1 MNINKDIFLAKDG
14 HPSLK
19 QFYFIGAPFEKAL
32 EFYLKRRIDLSDF
45 YQNLRPKLS
54 YLNEEYSLSQK
65 LDLLSPLEITGSSK
79 YLLLETKSNWS
90 LLIGNNREGTDFS
103 CVEYEAMLWKVK
115 ALTIYLKPY
124 FKKDE
129 FGIVSFCLYD
139 GSKPISRHECEA
151 RIIQLYKE
159 TSRIEFSEYGTPLP
173 FEQTEKYNER
183 LKKNRLT
190 VEMVEEYCKHLGI
203 ALFDLDFYQSK
214 AALIEILR
222 NK

>member
-1 MNINKDIFLAKDG
+1 MGVGENMMYQSKIF
-14 HPSLK
+14 
-19 QFYFIGAPFEKAL
+19 E
-32 EFYLKRRIDLSDF
+32 SDF
-45 YQNLRPKLS
+45 LKYF
-54 YLNEEYSLSQK
+54 NEEYSLSQK

-173 FEQTEKYNER
+173 FEQTEKYKSIENDNQYQYKR
-183 LKKNRLT
+183 LK
-190 VEMVEEYCKHLGI
+190 C
-203 ALFDLDFYQSK
+203 
-214 AALIEILR
+214 R
-222 NK
+222 N